1 MPLEING
8 YGLIKS
14 KIRRDYGEDYRYPVT
29 AFWQR
34 AAKKNA
40 RIICNSDAHQ
50 IDRVLE
56 GVRDGINYAQELGIQ
71 TIDAA
76 EALGFDHL

>member
-1 MPLEING
+1 
-8 YGLIKS
+8 
-14 KIRRDYGEDYRYPVT
+14 
-29 AFWQR
+29 
-34 AAKKNA
+34 
-40 RIICNSDAHQ
+40 
-50 IDRVLE
+50 LE